1 MQSFIISN
9 MFSKWQYF
17 WGFKLVRSSYYWFT
31 PCYKYKF
38 VCFTS
43 CKICSKFSI
52 PIPLFTSWILMFSR
66 NTEFNILA
74 NSGKGK
80 FYIGWLLK
88 WSPKLL
94 TFTSIYTICFE
105 IFLFI
110 SIQFFGRYL
119 GLDLYSSSYQYASQ
133 NDDQLMIFNTNS
145 LPFDGAFT
153 ENDKKISR
161 TLLQLWTNFVKNG
174 HNPSLPNFKWIPLNE
189 KHVKLDIDTR
199 GLSMVTINYNLLK
212 FWYTNIWP
220 EFPPKMYSQNIFNW
234 KLDKVVD
241 INKDELWNKN
251 YFQVS
256 IFQGWQ
262 IIFMYFWHF
271 GHSWFVNIVEL
282 TKIQSRTDC
291 PSEAFKIQKSLPR
304 YYDIISFLSPF
315 NSIIHIYFHFCQ

>member
-1 MQSFIISN
+1 MKS
-9 MFSKWQYF
+9 
-17 WGFKLVRSSYYWFT
+17 
-31 PCYKYKF
+31 
-38 VCFTS
+38 
-43 CKICSKFSI
+43 
-52 PIPLFTSWILMFSR
+52 
-66 NTEFNILA
+66 
-74 NSGKGK
+74 
-80 FYIGWLLK
+80 
-88 WSPKLL
+88 KLL
-94 TFTSIYTICFE
+94 TFTSIYNICFE

-199 GLSMVTINYNLLK
+199 GLSMVPINYNLLK

-241 INKDELWNKN
+241 INKDEL
-251 YFQVS
+251 
-256 IFQGWQ
+256 
-262 IIFMYFWHF
+262 
-271 GHSWFVNIVEL
+271 
-282 TKIQSRTDC
+282 
-291 PSEAFKIQKSLPR
+291 
-304 YYDIISFLSPF
+304 
-315 NSIIHIYFHFCQ
+315 